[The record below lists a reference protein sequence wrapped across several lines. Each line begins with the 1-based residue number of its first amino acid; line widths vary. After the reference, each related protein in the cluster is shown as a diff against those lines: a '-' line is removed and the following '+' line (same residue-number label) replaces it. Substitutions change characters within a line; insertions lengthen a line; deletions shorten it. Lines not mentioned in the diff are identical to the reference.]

1 MLKMANYTIK
11 NDLIVNDLIKIIYK
25 NDNGKT
31 VKNALVSKSQCDV
44 YKQIDILKKN
54 KTKKVNSSINNNQ
67 HNKNNNKT
75 LKNSKKLKDMTI
87 KCFTKKNK
95 INKQPKIIISDT
107 DTYNNNEHSFLVVI
121 ISNVFV
127 SFKHKQKKD
136 INNKDKHLT
145 WVGII
150 NDDKVVKNIVKH
162 SLNKEKGLHNFVIR
176 IYKFPKNNSDI
187 IDKINNFVTTKK
199 NIVVKKLKTIKDLE
213 RIYTNNI
220 IMIRKSNHYYKW
232 WKYDM
237 GFDMGISFLNVLLH

>member
-1 MLKMANYTIK
+1 MLNDTLK
-11 NDLIVNDLIKIIYK
+11 NDLVVNDLIKIIYK
-25 NDNGKT
+25 YDNGKT

-75 LKNSKKLKDMTI
+75 LKNSKKLEDMTI

-95 INKQPKIIISDT
+95 INKQPKIIISDS
-107 DTYNNNEHSFLVVI
+107 DTYNNNDHSFLVVI

-145 WVGII
+145 WVAII

-187 IDKINNFVTTKK
+187 IDKINIFVTTKK
-199 NIVVKKLKTIKDLE
+199 K
-213 RIYTNNI
+213 
-220 IMIRKSNHYYKW
+220 
-232 WKYDM
+232 
-237 GFDMGISFLNVLLH
+237 

>member
-1 MLKMANYTIK
+1 MLNDTLK
-11 NDLIVNDLIKIIYK
+11 NDLVVNDLIKIIYK
-25 NDNGKT
+25 YDNGKT

-75 LKNSKKLKDMTI
+75 LKNSKKLEDMTI

-199 NIVVKKLKTIKDLE
+199 KIVVKKLKTIKELE

-237 GFDMGISFLNVLLH
+237 GFDLGLSLLRLVLH

>member
-75 LKNSKKLKDMTI
+75 LKNSKKLEDMTI

-95 INKQPKIIISDT
+95 INKQPKIIISDS
-107 DTYNNNEHSFLVVI
+107 DTYNNDEHSFLVVI

-145 WVGII
+145 WVAII

-176 IYKFPKNNSDI
+176 IYKFPKNSSDI

-199 NIVVKKLKTIKDLE
+199 KIVVKKLKTIKGLE

-220 IMIRKSNHYYKW
+220 IMIRKSNHYYRW
-232 WKYDM
+232 WKYDL
-237 GFDMGISFLNVLLH
+237 GFSVLRLLLH

>member
-1 MLKMANYTIK
+1 MLNDTLK
-11 NDLIVNDLIKIIYK
+11 NDLVVNDLIKIIYK
-25 NDNGKT
+25 YDNGKT

-75 LKNSKKLKDMTI
+75 LKNSKKLEDMTI

-145 WVGII
+145 WVAII

-187 IDKINNFVTTKK
+187 IDKINNFVSTKK
-199 NIVVKKLKTIKDLE
+199 KIVVKKLKTIKGLE

-237 GFDMGISFLNVLLH
+237 GFDLGLSVLRLLLH